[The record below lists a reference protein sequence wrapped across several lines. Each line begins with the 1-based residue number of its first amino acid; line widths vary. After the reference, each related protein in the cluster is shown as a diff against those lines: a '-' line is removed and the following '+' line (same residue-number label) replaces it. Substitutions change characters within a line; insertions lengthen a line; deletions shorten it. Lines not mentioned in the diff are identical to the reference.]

1 VLTKTRKVSRLVVI
15 LKYINA
21 SNVGNSDSQYQNL
34 FSAPE
39 ALDNSRS
46 LVLFGH
52 NNYWDD
58 CGALLVEAVE
68 VP

>member
-1 VLTKTRKVSRLVVI
+1 
-15 LKYINA
+15 
-21 SNVGNSDSQYQNL
+21 
-34 FSAPE
+34 
-39 ALDNSRS
+39 